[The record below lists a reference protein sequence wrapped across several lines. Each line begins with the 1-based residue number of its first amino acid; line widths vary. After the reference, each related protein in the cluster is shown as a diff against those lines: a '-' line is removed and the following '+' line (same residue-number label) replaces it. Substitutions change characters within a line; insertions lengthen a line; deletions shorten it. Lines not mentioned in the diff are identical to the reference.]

1 MENGCRQSQLASAG
15 SLDIPCRWLGVSRSG
30 GKPEASASAVLPH
43 IQGKENLPLSHSQRN
58 GVGRKSPPPAQLVY
72 LNEAHPLL
80 RSKFSACP
88 GMNLSAKKRLI
99 DVYFAVPD
107 FYIVVTIRAGTHPG
121 LVVNRRPLTTEVR
134 QRHQIPL
141 SAFLGL
147 WERTG
152 FQVPPP
158 QLVYLLIKTS

>member
-1 MENGCRQSQLASAG
+1 MENGCRQSQLVSAS
-15 SLDIPCRWLGVSRSG
+15 SLDIRCRWLGVSRSG
-30 GKPEASASAVLPH
+30 GKPEASASAVFPH
-43 IQGKENLPLSHSQRN
+43 TRGKENLPLSHSQRN

-88 GMNLSAKKRLI
+88 GMKLSAKNRLI

-121 LVVNRRPLTTEVR
+121 LVVNRRPLTTKVR

-141 SAFLGL
+141 SAFLAL
-147 WERTG
+147 RE
-152 FQVPPP
+152 
-158 QLVYLLIKTS
+158 

>member
-1 MENGCRQSQLASAG
+1 MENGCRQSQLVSAS

-30 GKPEASASAVLPH
+30 GKPEASASAVFPH
-43 IQGKENLPLSHSQRN
+43 TRGKENLPLSHSQRN
-58 GVGRKSPPPAQLVY
+58 GVGRESPPPAQLVY

-80 RSKFSACP
+80 RSKFPAWRA
-88 GMNLSAKKRLI
+88 GMKLSAKNRLI

-121 LVVNRRPLTTEVR
+121 LVGNRGPPTTEVR

-141 SAFLGL
+141 SAFLDC
-147 WERTG
+147 WKRRG
-152 FQVPPP
+152 FKFTLTQ
-158 QLVYLLIKTS
+158 